1 MIIYV
6 CIYIFTHTYMIIHI
20 YIWLCHVGL
29 YWMMCDSH
37 LKSTVGGSMGLSQ
50 SCLWHHEN
58 GMSIQQLVSIA
69 IVMSIIDVPFLK
81 DHSSY
86 CYVAVV
92 SQESQR
98 VNPNEDMGKVQKSH
112 HPKDD
117 SQDLTNQSSVLQVF
131 EKKAAKGKRDEKS
144 RNPRPTI
151 QSSFS
156 PVLCQD
162 SCAKL

>member
-1 MIIYV
+1 MIIYIYDYI
-6 CIYIFTHTYMIIHI
+6 CMYIYIFTHTYMIIHI

-92 SQESQR
+92 FASIGDVASAFDSY
-98 VNPNEDMGKVQKSH
+98 N
-112 HPKDD
+112 HPR
-117 SQDLTNQSSVLQVF
+117 S
-131 EKKAAKGKRDEKS
+131 
-144 RNPRPTI
+144 
-151 QSSFS
+151 
-156 PVLCQD
+156 
-162 SCAKL
+162 

>member
-1 MIIYV
+1 VYV
-6 CIYIFTHTYMIIHI
+6 VLACQI
-20 YIWLCHVGL
+20 
-29 YWMMCDSH
+29 
-37 LKSTVGGSMGLSQ
+37 LKSSK
-50 SCLWHHEN
+50 EN
-58 GMSIQQLVSIA
+58 
-69 IVMSIIDVPFLK
+69 
-81 DHSSY
+81 
-86 CYVAVV
+86 CYVAVG